1 MTGNFMSN
9 RKTLLKVKD
18 LRTYFDT
25 DQGVVKAV
33 DGVGFKVREGE
44 MVALVGESGCGKS
57 ITALSI
63 MRLIQEP
70 PGRIVS
76 GAIEFDGGDLRALDE
91 RRMREV
97 RGARIS
103 MIFQEPMTSL
113 NPVFTCGSQI
123 VEAIMLHR
131 RVSRREA
138 REQAVALLSRVGIPE
153 PLQRFGEYPHQLSGG
168 MQQRVMIA
176 IALSC
181 NPKLLIADEPTTA
194 LDVTIQAQI
203 LDLLKELQEQGLS
216 ILLITHDLAVV
227 AEAADSVG
235 VMYASRL
242 VEFADVKSLF
252 SSPLH
257 PYTKGLFRSLPR
269 LGEKKHRLDAIAGNV
284 PHPLRHPP
292 GCAFHTRCDYSHA
305 CALGEEGREVV
316 DTEEGGARRRV
327 LARCAREF
335 PALKEIRPGHWC
347 ACWEAKGYGEGKA
360 TDPSD
365 EGTRNDA

>member
-1 MTGNFMSN
+1 MN
-9 RKTLLKVKD
+9 KQEPLLKVSD

-25 DQGVVKAV
+25 EYGVVKAV
-33 DGVGFKVREGE
+33 DGVGFRVLGGE

-63 MRLIQEP
+63 MRLIQQP

-76 GAIEFDGGDLRALDE
+76 GRIEFEGGNLLAYGE
-91 RRMREV
+91 KRMQDI

-123 VEAIMLHR
+123 VEAIRLHR
-131 RVSRREA
+131 RVSYREA
-138 REQAVALLSRVGIPE
+138 KEAAIAMLARVGIPE
-153 PLQRFGEYPHQLSGG
+153 PAQRFREYPHQLSGG

-203 LDLLKELQEQGLS
+203 IDLLKELQRQGLS
-216 ILLITHDLAVV
+216 ILLITHDLGVV
-227 AEAADSVG
+227 AEAAETVG

-242 VEFADVKSLF
+242 VEFTDVKTLF

-257 PYTKGLFRSLPR
+257 PYTKGLFKSLPR
-269 LGEKKHRLDAIAGNV
+269 LGEKKHRLETIAGNV
-284 PHPLRHPP
+284 PHPLQYPTGCIFHP
-292 GCAFHTRCDYSHA
+292 RCDHSRD
-305 CALGEEGREVV
+305 CALHEERRETIDIGEA
-316 DTEEGGARRRV
+316 DAPRRV
-327 LARCAREF
+327 LARCAREY
-335 PALKEIRPGHWC
+335 PRLLEVQPGHWC
-347 ACWEAKGYGEGKA
+347 ACWEAEGYSQGRP
-360 TDPSD
+360 TDPS
-365 EGTRNDA
+365 GG